1 MDDRNRL
8 VRSAV
13 APLRV
18 VRDRRRIAESREP
31 GLATEAVKWTR
42 EPRVFHA
49 STIHTDKLQIDSPTG
64 DLNGRSPSA

>member
-31 GLATEAVKWTR
+31 GAG
-42 EPRVFHA
+42 H
-49 STIHTDKLQIDSPTG
+49 
-64 DLNGRSPSA
+64 